1 MELECIK
8 YNEKM
13 DSGGAY
19 CRHPD
24 DYCKYRTSCI
34 IHFMGK
40 DNGKTGRGNQAVA
53 AQDNVL
59 KSKTS
64 DNDRT

>member
-8 YNEKM
+8 YKEKM
-13 DSGGAY
+13 DSAGAY

-34 IHFMGK
+34 IHFTEK
-40 DNGKTGRGNQAVA
+40 ENGKAGKGNQAVA

>member
-8 YNEKM
+8 YKEKV
-13 DSGGAY
+13 DSADPV

-34 IHFMGK
+34 IQFMSSEDKKQVSSEMEGSSFTNESAK
-40 DNGKTGRGNQAVA
+40 EE
-53 AQDNVL
+53 
-59 KSKTS
+59 
-64 DNDRT
+64 